1 MKVPKMWLRMPST
14 GATPITGHQLMKLK
28 PTLFYNIFAFSYGQK
43 EINKQSIQRKRAAFD
58 VKKIHLKD
66 ALTQDR
72 TQNLIPAGSN
82 RQRILT
88 LSIGDLAI
96 GLKRGELDPVE
107 VLQAYQVCNIDD
119 YFDDMKCIND
129 NEK

>member
-1 MKVPKMWLRMPST
+1 MSST
-14 GATPITGHQLMKLK
+14 GATPIIGSRHQLMKLK
-28 PTLFYNIFAFSYGQK
+28 PTLFYHIFAFSYGQK
-43 EINKQSIQRKRAAFD
+43 EINKQCIQRKRAAFD

-82 RQRILT
+82 RQRILA

-119 YFDDMKCIND
+119 YFDDMKCIN